1 MHRILLDWFYISYDL
16 KCREP
21 IELSRVEKKSKISN
35 TRSTLL
41 KKIRLLS
48 SNNLFEYIQSIFY
61 LKILNSRRYIMATT
75 QKLIFKLFKK

>member
-16 KCREP
+16 KCGEP